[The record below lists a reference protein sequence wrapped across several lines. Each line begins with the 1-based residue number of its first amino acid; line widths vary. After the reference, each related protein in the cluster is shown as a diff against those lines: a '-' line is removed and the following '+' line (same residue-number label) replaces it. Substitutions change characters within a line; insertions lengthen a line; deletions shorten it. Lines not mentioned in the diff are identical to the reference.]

1 MAIKGLNFNIG
12 NISSAKI
19 KGGGLSNAAK
29 FKPSILKLNTDQ
41 LRTNVGLI
49 DDIGEM
55 RQVMR
60 LTYGDNVKFR
70 SRRRPRG
77 LMARLGLASDAAVGT
92 KISDWIE
99 AGFDTLESRALWAR
113 FGR

>member
-49 DDIGEM
+49 DDIVSLEK
-55 RQVMR
+55 RANNAERIV
-60 LTYGDNVKFR
+60 
-70 SRRRPRG
+70 SS
-77 LMARLGLASDAAVGT
+77 LMETNNILVEIQQQLALD
-92 KISDWIE
+92 
-99 AGFDTLESRALWAR
+99 
-113 FGR
+113 FGNRIVEQLSLIHI